1 MDYLAFTESMLDIF
15 LVCQDRSGS
24 KFFQIWVNEKDSGFI
39 MTQQGSLPAG
49 VQAISFAD
57 VGRQSLPHAAPDDT
71 LIVLW

>member
-1 MDYLAFTESMLDIF
+1 MAYLAFTEFMLDLF

-49 VQAISFAD
+49 TQAISFAD
-57 VGRQSLPHAAPDDT
+57 VGKHSLLYVAPENK
-71 LIVLW
+71 LSI